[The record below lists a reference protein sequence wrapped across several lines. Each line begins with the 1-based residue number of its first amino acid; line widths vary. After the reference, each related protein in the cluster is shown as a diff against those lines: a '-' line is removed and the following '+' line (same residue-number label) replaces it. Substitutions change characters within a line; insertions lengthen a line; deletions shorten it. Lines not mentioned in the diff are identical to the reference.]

1 MKIENRRLKIAIFYP
16 LPSILAISAFSSLE
30 FGELAVRVFSKPLNF
45 SEYDAGSVACDF
57 ANRFFRLAIVNS
69 SLTVLLEPLK
79 RSCRLQAKRAT
90 VITKTLVK
98 LSTIS
103 RTIDGFMAETL
114 IGNSALIAV
123 LRGPKNRPG

>member
-69 SLTVLLEPLK
+69 SLTVLLAPLK
-79 RSCRLQAKRAT
+79 RSWRPQTKRPT
-90 VITKTLVK
+90 VITKTRAK

-103 RTIDGFMAETL
+103 
-114 IGNSALIAV
+114 
-123 LRGPKNRPG
+123 